1 MNINIDITEKQAE
14 FLKQFAANQY
24 EGSKDN
30 LATNKPLHLVQT
42 ETISYMHDG
51 GGNGSFDVD
60 QYIGSDACLHPNN
73 KDECFKFENEMDLV
87 FAYGSYDIPD
97 EVLSYNE
104 AYDASDVN
112 GVVITDMRSYFEA
125 YGINPDDV
133 EILSA
138 VKSYRTV
145 AYFFILENAREYI
158 KYQAHNLNNPRTY
171 TVDMGYDNRG
181 EYESFFDLLMTIG
194 QSLIE
199 NSQEK

>member
-1 MNINIDITEKQAE
+1 MNINVNLTEKQAE

-30 LATNKPLHLVQT
+30 LATSKPLHLVQT
-42 ETISYMHDG
+42 ETISYIRDG
-51 GGNGSFDVD
+51 GGSGSFDVYRYTGD
-60 QYIGSDACLHPNN
+60 DAQRYPNAYDKYF
-73 KDECFKFENEMDLV
+73 KDETEFVRV
-87 FAYGSYDIPD
+87 FGDYEDNI
-97 EVLSYNE
+97 EVMSFDD
-104 AYDASDVN
+104 AYDCPCVNDV
-112 GVVITDMRSYFEA
+112 VVTDIKSYFQA
-125 YGINPDDV
+125 YGIDPDNV
-133 EILSA
+133 EISSA

-181 EYESFFDLLMTIG
+181 EYESFFDLLMSIG

-199 NSQEK
+199 NSQKT